1 MGRCYLELG
10 AFDKSRENGEK
21 AMNLASEAKDM
32 TWYLNASVLV
42 ALSEA
47 KSEDWNSAL
56 QSYERSLEIAK
67 IVHDNVAEEAITK
80 ALEEVNQKIVEELK
94 SKESCAEGGGEMNKD
109 GSSEE
114 EDNKN
119 DSLKEDGDPDNE
131 ENQEDEESVAD

>member
-1 MGRCYLELG
+1 M
-10 AFDKSRENGEK
+10 
-21 AMNLASEAKDM
+21 
-32 TWYLNASVLV
+32 
-42 ALSEA
+42 
-47 KSEDWNSAL
+47 
-56 QSYERSLEIAK
+56 
-67 IVHDNVAEEAITK
+67 AEEAITK

-94 SKESCAEGGGEMNKD
+94 SKESGAEGGGEMNKD